1 MEILVYYEL
10 ILVIVQTLSTDGL
23 RTWMQEDSE
32 FY

>member
-1 MEILVYYEL
+1 MEILVFYEL
-10 ILVIVQTLSTDGL
+10 ILVIVQTLSTDRL